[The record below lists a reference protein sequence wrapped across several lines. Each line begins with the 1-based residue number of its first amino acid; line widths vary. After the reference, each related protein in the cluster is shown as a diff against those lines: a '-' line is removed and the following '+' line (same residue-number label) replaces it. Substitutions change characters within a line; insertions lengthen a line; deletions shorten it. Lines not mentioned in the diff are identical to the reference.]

1 MAGALPEAE
10 WAAVLMRAGFED
22 VRVGEPRWDSF
33 RGAPKESA
41 DALELG
47 AECVTLSARKRKT
60 DEREVKGFMDSNAPR
75 ADAVLDASG
84 SACANLT
91 PMIRARIR
99 ELASG
104 QVLEVHSD
112 DPAAREGVPAWSRL
126 TGNLLEA
133 VVEEDAERT
142 RFYLKRK

>member
-1 MAGALPEAE
+1 
-10 WAAVLMRAGFED
+10 MRAGFED
-22 VRVGEPRWDSF
+22 VRVGQARWDSF

-47 AECVTLSARKRKT
+47 AECVTLSARKPT
-60 DEREVKGFMDSNAPR
+60 ADERKVKGSADSNAPK
-75 ADAVLDASG
+75 ADAVLDAPG
-84 SACANLT
+84 AACASLT
-91 PMIRARIR
+91 PMIRARIH

-104 QVLEVHSD
+104 QVLEVRSD

-142 RFYLKRK
+142 RFYRKRK